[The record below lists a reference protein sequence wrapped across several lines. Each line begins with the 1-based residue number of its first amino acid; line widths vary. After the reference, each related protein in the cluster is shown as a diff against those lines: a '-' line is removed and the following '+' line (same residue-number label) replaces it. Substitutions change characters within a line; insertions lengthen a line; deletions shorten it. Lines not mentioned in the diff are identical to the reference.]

1 MTPTDNAA
9 LLTRANARR
18 RQATLAA
25 ARDAIERL
33 GREGRRVSFGGA
45 AKAAGVSRAWLYRD
59 PEIRN
64 LIEQL
69 RGTPQTTTRD
79 AHRASADS
87 LRQRLDAA
95 RADITRLRAENAAL
109 RDQLAR
115 HFGGQRTHTHHD
127 LNRQP

>member
-33 GREGRRVSFGGA
+33 GREGRRVSVGG
-45 AKAAGVSRAWLYRD
+45 AAGVSRAWLYRD

>member
-9 LLTRANARR
+9 ILTRATARR

-33 GREGRRVSFGGA
+33 GREGRRVSVGG
-45 AKAAGVSRAWLYRD
+45 AAGVSRAWLYRD

>member
-9 LLTRANARR
+9 ILTRANARR

-33 GREGRRVSFGGA
+33 GREGRRVSVGG
-45 AKAAGVSRAWLYRD
+45 AAGVSRAWLYRD